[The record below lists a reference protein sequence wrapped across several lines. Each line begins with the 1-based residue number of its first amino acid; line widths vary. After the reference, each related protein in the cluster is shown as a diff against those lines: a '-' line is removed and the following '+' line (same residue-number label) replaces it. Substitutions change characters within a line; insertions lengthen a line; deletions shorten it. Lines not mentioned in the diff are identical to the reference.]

1 MADESPHI
9 SAQRSR
15 STKVSDGD
23 SAVSLLRRLV
33 DEVSTLFRQEIALA
47 SAELSRSLSS
57 VKAGVGSIA
66 MGGAVA
72 FAGFLVLLEALVLG
86 LSERL
91 APWLAA
97 LIVGVVVA
105 IIGYIMLHTGRK
117 RLEPAV
123 LKPRHTQESLRRDQE
138 LLERRAK

>member
-1 MADESPHI
+1 
-9 SAQRSR
+9 
-15 STKVSDGD
+15 
-23 SAVSLLRRLV
+23 
-33 DEVSTLFRQEIALA
+33 
-47 SAELSRSLSS
+47 
-57 VKAGVGSIA
+57 